1 MEQQDLDLGQ
11 ALKIVSDFGGRRN
24 KESTDERLASL
35 LRGRDVSEVI
45 NLMMKSGNIY
55 NRRILR
61 FFKWFCKWIPL
72 AIMLTH
78 WYGIYDFGQHPRP
91 MFTLDA
97 ANTFCY
103 LWMYFMIY
111 VLPMV
116 IILASRFFFLCWRYR
131 IPFFYFFGVNAM
143 HIGYWS
149 IFTTNDMVKPHFCL
163 MAMILMMYTYG
174 FIEMFFNT
182 KLGKRIF

>member
-1 MEQQDLDLGQ
+1 MEEQMNVKD
-11 ALKIVSDFGGRRN
+11 ALKIISRMTEQMND
-24 KESTDERLASL
+24 EERLKL
-35 LRGRDVSEVI
+35 LLKGRDVSEVI

-61 FFKWFCKWIPL
+61 FFRWFCKWIPL

-78 WYGIYDFGQHPRP
+78 WYGVYDFSQHPRP

-97 ANTFCY
+97 ENTFCY

-111 VLPMV
+111 ILPMV

-143 HIGYWS
+143 HLCYWS
-149 IFTTNDMVKPHFCL
+149 IFTTNEMVKPHFCL
-163 MAMILMMYTYG
+163 MAMILMMYAYG
-174 FIEMFFNT
+174 FAEMFLNT
-182 KLGKRIF
+182 KLGKRLF

>member
-1 MEQQDLDLGQ
+1 MEEQMNVKD
-11 ALKIVSDFGGRRN
+11 ALKAINRMAEQMND
-24 KESTDERLASL
+24 EERLKLL

-45 NLMMKSGNIY
+45 NLIMKSGNIY

-61 FFKWFCKWIPL
+61 FFRWFCKWIPL

-78 WYGIYDFGQHPRP
+78 WYGVYDFSQHPRP

-97 ANTFCY
+97 ENTFCY

-111 VLPMV
+111 ILPMV

-143 HIGYWS
+143 HLCYWS
-149 IFTTNDMVKPHFCL
+149 IFTTNEMVKPHFCL
-163 MAMILMMYTYG
+163 MAMILMMYAYG
-174 FIEMFFNT
+174 FAEMFLNT
-182 KLGKRIF
+182 KLGKRLF